1 MQRDRTLNESAP
13 SRGDGEPLEA
23 LPTHDTETYRSL
35 VEGIGDVLYAADEQG
50 RLTYASPSVRNLL
63 GYAPEEV
70 VGRNVWEL
78 IHPDDLKRQAE
89 NMARLISGSSMSN
102 VYRLLTRSGDVR
114 WVRTSS
120 QPIVAGGRIVG
131 IRGMLADVT
140 ERKLAELRLEQQ
152 NRFLNNVLESL
163 THPFYVISTADY
175 TVSMA
180 NSAAH
185 LTGIADGSTCYALT
199 HGRDTPCLGT
209 EHPCPL
215 EEIKQTGK
223 PMTVEHIHQDAT
235 GNPRFVEVRSYPLF
249 DANGQVVQV
258 IEYLLDVTER
268 KAAEQALQEAA
279 VAAERSRLA
288 RDLHDSVTQA
298 LFSASLVAEV
308 LPQVW
313 QRDPGEAMQAL
324 EELRELTHGALAEM
338 RAMLLELRP
347 AALLESSLDVLIR
360 QLAEAV
366 TGRGEIALELDLEP
380 APTLRPDVQVTF
392 YRVCQEALQNA
403 IKHARPT
410 HISVSLGMSP
420 VDSVRRSDEWQGEL
434 LLEVADDGRGFDG
447 RSSRPDQM
455 GLRIMSERA
464 ESIGAHL
471 AFKSR
476 PGGGSRV
483 TLAWR
488 NSNIA

>member
-1 MQRDRTLNESAP
+1 
-13 SRGDGEPLEA
+13 
-23 LPTHDTETYRSL
+23 
-35 VEGIGDVLYAADEQG
+35 
-50 RLTYASPSVRNLL
+50 
-63 GYAPEEV
+63 
-70 VGRNVWEL
+70 
-78 IHPDDLKRQAE
+78 
-89 NMARLISGSSMSN
+89 
-102 VYRLLTRSGDVR
+102 
-114 WVRTSS
+114 VRTSS
-120 QPIVAGGRIVG
+120 QPIVAGGHIVG

-140 ERKLAELRLEQQ
+140 ERKLAELRLELQ
-152 NRFLNNVLESL
+152 NRFLNSVLESL
-163 THPFYVISTADY
+163 THPFYVISTADHS
-175 TVSMA
+175 VSMA
-180 NSAAH
+180 NSAARQV
-185 LTGIADGSTCYALT
+185 GIADGSTCYALT
-199 HGRDTPCLGT
+199 HGRDMPCLGV

-223 PMTVEHIHQDAT
+223 PMTVEHIHLDAT
-235 GNPRFVEVRSYPLF
+235 GSPRFIEVRSYPLF
-249 DANGQVVQV
+249 DAEGQVVQV

-313 QRDPGEAMQAL
+313 QRDAGEAMEAL

-347 AALLESSLDVLIR
+347 AALLEVSLDVLIR

-366 TGRGEIALELDLEP
+366 TGRSEIALGLDLEP
-380 APTLRPDVQVTF
+380 APRLRPDVQVTF

-403 IKHARPT
+403 IKHARPK
-410 HISVSLGMSP
+410 HINVSLRMSP
-420 VDSVRRSDEWQGEL
+420 VVSAKRSGEWQGEL
-434 LLEVADDGRGFDG
+434 LLEVADDGLGFDT
-447 RSSRPDQM
+447 RSSRPEQM

-471 AFKSR
+471 TVESR
-476 PGGGSRV
+476 PGKGSRV
-483 TLAWR
+483 ALAWR
-488 NSNIA
+488 NGETA